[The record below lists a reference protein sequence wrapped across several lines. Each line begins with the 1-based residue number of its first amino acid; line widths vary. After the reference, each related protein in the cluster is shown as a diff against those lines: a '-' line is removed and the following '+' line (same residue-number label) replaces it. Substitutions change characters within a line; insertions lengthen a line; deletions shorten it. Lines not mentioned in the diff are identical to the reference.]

1 MISCTLELLQIYM
14 YFETKIIQRSQSVSF
29 DLFLENPEG
38 RIYAITA
45 IIWQTKELLFTVFF
59 WEKKCLAKN
68 EHIPRDFFFVMNR
81 KLTHKNNVMKQKL
94 KNSMS
99 MS

>member
-1 MISCTLELLQIYM
+1 MNTLELLQIYM
-14 YFETKIIQRSQSVSF
+14 YFEIKIIQLSQSVSF

-59 WEKKCLAKN
+59 LRKKMYSKKRTHTSRLFF
-68 EHIPRDFFFVMNR
+68 RDE
-81 KLTHKNNVMKQKL
+81 
-94 KNSMS
+94 
-99 MS
+99 